1 MKKLLIAAIA
11 TITLAV
17 PTQAGW
23 FSNSFSSYFSN
34 YFKYTQ
40 TKHPIVLVPGI
51 FAFDT
56 IAGIDY
62 WYRIPAAIESR
73 GGKVFVPQI
82 NAFDNS
88 VNRGE
93 HLIAQ
98 LDEIKASSAGKIS
111 KFNLMGHSQ
120 GGVTSRYVMTVRP
133 DLVASVT
140 SMSTPHTGSPVADLL
155 TGIAPEGS
163 VPASLVSAVGDA
175 MGNLVNLLSN
185 NKASESDVYA
195 MLEEF
200 SEAGA
205 ADFNARYPLGLP
217 TQECGEGDRTVTING
232 HDIELFSWGGGSPV
246 TTVIDPSDL
255 LFGTTSLVFKGAPS
269 DGITGVCANHF
280 GRVLRDNYIMN
291 HIDINNHVLGIVSI
305 FDTNP
310 KTVFKNHA
318 NRLKNMGL

>member
-1 MKKLLIAAIA
+1 MMKKLIIAVVA
-11 TITLAV
+11 TMSLAA

-23 FSNSFSSYFSN
+23 FSN
-34 YFKYTQ
+34 YFKYTK

-62 WYRIPAAIESR
+62 WYQIPSAIESR
-73 GGKVFVPQI
+73 GGQVFVPKV
-82 NAFDNS
+82 NAFDSS

-93 HLIAQ
+93 QLIAQ
-98 LDEIKASSAGKIS
+98 LDEIKASSGGKIT

-120 GGVTSRYVMTVRP
+120 GGVTSRYVMAVRP
-133 DLVASVT
+133 DLVASIT

-155 TGIAPEGS
+155 TDLAPEDT
-163 VPASLVSAVGDA
+163 AQANLFAAVGDA
-175 MGNLVNLLSN
+175 VGDLVNLLSD
-185 NKASESDVYA
+185 NKASDADLYA
-195 MLEEF
+195 MLGEF
-200 SEAGA
+200 NQAGA
-205 ADFNARYPLGLP
+205 ADFNSRYPLGLP
-217 TQECGEGDRTVTING
+217 SQECGEGAESVTVNG
-232 HDIELFSWGGGSPV
+232 YNIELFSWGGGSPI
-246 TTVIDPSDL
+246 TTGIDISDL
-255 LFGTTSLVFKGAPS
+255 LFGTTSLVFNGAQS

-280 GRVLRDNYIMN
+280 GRVLRDDYAMN
-291 HIDINNHVLGIVSI
+291 HIDINNHVLGLVSL

>member
-11 TITLAV
+11 TITLAA

-23 FSNSFSSYFSN
+23 FSN
-34 YFKYTQ
+34 YFKYTK

-62 WYRIPAAIESR
+62 WYQIPSAIESR
-73 GGKVFVPQI
+73 GGKVFVPKI
-82 NAFDNS
+82 NAFDSS
-88 VNRGE
+88 VDRGE

-98 LDEIKASSAGKIS
+98 LDEIKASSGGKIT

-120 GGVTSRYVMTVRP
+120 GGVTSRYVMAVRP

-155 TGIAPEGS
+155 TDTAPEGT
-163 VPASLVSAVGDA
+163 VQGDIFSAVGDA
-175 MGNLVNLLSN
+175 VGNLVNLLSD
-185 NKASESDVYA
+185 NKASESDLYA
-195 MLEEF
+195 MLGEF
-200 SEAGA
+200 SQAGA
-205 ADFNARYPLGLP
+205 ADFNSRYPLGLP
-217 TQECGEGDRTVTING
+217 TEECGNGEPTVTVNG

-246 TTVIDPSDL
+246 TTGIDPSDL

-318 NRLKNMGL
+318 NRLKKMGL

>member
-1 MKKLLIAAIA
+1 MKKILIAAVA
-11 TITLAV
+11 TMTLAA

-23 FSNSFSSYFSN
+23 FSN
-34 YFKYTQ
+34 YFKYTK
-40 TKHPIVLVPGI
+40 TKNPIVLVPGI

-62 WYRIPAAIESR
+62 WYQIPSAIESR
-73 GGKVFVPQI
+73 GGTVFVPKI
-82 NAFDNS
+82 NAFDGS
-88 VNRGE
+88 VERGE
-93 HLIAQ
+93 QLIAQ
-98 LDEIKASSAGKIS
+98 LDEIKASSRGKIT

-155 TGIAPEGS
+155 TGVAPEGT
-163 VPASLVSAVGDA
+163 AQGNLFAAIGDA
-175 MGNLVNLLSN
+175 VGNLVNLLSN
-185 NKASESDVYA
+185 NKASDSDLYA
-195 MLEEF
+195 MLSEF
-200 SEAGA
+200 NKVGAG
-205 ADFNARYPLGLP
+205 DFNTRYPLGLP
-217 TQECGEGDRTVTING
+217 EQECGEGPRSVTVNG
-232 HDIELFSWGGGSPV
+232 HDIELFSWGGAAPLTSI
-246 TTVIDPSDL
+246 IDPSDL
-255 LFGTTSLVFKGAPS
+255 LFATTSLTFTGADS

-280 GRVLRDNYIMN
+280 GRVLRDDYAMN
-291 HIDINNHVLGIVSI
+291 HIDINNHVLGLVSL

>member
-1 MKKLLIAAIA
+1 MKKILIAAVA
-11 TITLAV
+11 TMTLAA

-23 FSNSFSSYFSN
+23 FSN
-34 YFKYTQ
+34 YFKYTK
-40 TKHPIVLVPGI
+40 TKNPIVLVPGI

-62 WYRIPAAIESR
+62 WYQIPSAIESR
-73 GGKVFVPQI
+73 GGTVFVPKI
-82 NAFDNS
+82 NAFDGS
-88 VNRGE
+88 VERGE
-93 HLIAQ
+93 QLIAQ
-98 LDEIKASSAGKIS
+98 LDEIKASSRGKIT

-155 TGIAPEGS
+155 TGVAPEGT
-163 VPASLVSAVGDA
+163 AQGNLFAAIGDA
-175 MGNLVNLLSN
+175 VGNLVNLLSN
-185 NKASESDVYA
+185 NKASDSDLYA
-195 MLEEF
+195 MLSEF
-200 SEAGA
+200 NKVGA
-205 ADFNARYPLGLP
+205 EDFNTRYPLGLP
-217 TQECGEGDRTVTING
+217 EQECGEGPRSVTVNG
-232 HDIELFSWGGGSPV
+232 HDIELFSWGGAAPLTSI
-246 TTVIDPSDL
+246 IDPSDL
-255 LFGTTSLVFKGAPS
+255 LFATTSLTFTGADS

-280 GRVLRDNYIMN
+280 GRVLRDDYAMN
-291 HIDINNHVLGIVSI
+291 HIDINNHVLGLVSL

>member
-1 MKKLLIAAIA
+1 MKKILIAAVA
-11 TITLAV
+11 TMTLAA

-23 FSNSFSSYFSN
+23 FSN
-34 YFKYTQ
+34 YFKYTK
-40 TKHPIVLVPGI
+40 TKNPIVLVPGI

-62 WYRIPAAIESR
+62 WYQIPSAIESR
-73 GGKVFVPQI
+73 GGTVFVPKI
-82 NAFDNS
+82 NAFDGS
-88 VNRGE
+88 VERGE
-93 HLIAQ
+93 QLIAQ
-98 LDEIKASSAGKIS
+98 LDEIKASSRGKIT

-155 TGIAPEGS
+155 TGVAPEGT
-163 VPASLVSAVGDA
+163 AQGNLFAAIGDA
-175 MGNLVNLLSN
+175 VGNLVNLLSN
-185 NKASESDVYA
+185 NKASDSDLYA
-195 MLEEF
+195 MLSEF
-200 SEAGA
+200 NKVGA
-205 ADFNARYPLGLP
+205 EDFNTRYPLGLP
-217 TQECGEGDRTVTING
+217 EQECGEGPRSETVNG
-232 HDIELFSWGGGSPV
+232 HDIELFSWGGAAPLTSI
-246 TTVIDPSDL
+246 IDPSDL
-255 LFGTTSLVFKGAPS
+255 LFATTSLTFTGADS

-280 GRVLRDNYIMN
+280 GRVLRDDYAMN
-291 HIDINNHVLGIVSI
+291 HIDINNHVLGLVSL

>member
-11 TITLAV
+11 TMTLAA

-23 FSNSFSSYFSN
+23 FSN
-34 YFKYTQ
+34 YFKYTK

-62 WYRIPAAIESR
+62 WYQIPSAIESR
-73 GGKVFVPQI
+73 GGKVFVPKI
-82 NAFDNS
+82 NAFDSS
-88 VNRGE
+88 VDRGE

-98 LDEIKASSAGKIS
+98 LDEIKASSGGKIT

-155 TGIAPEGS
+155 TDVAPEGT
-163 VPASLVSAVGDA
+163 AQANLVAAVGDA
-175 MGNLVNLLSN
+175 VGNLVNLLSD
-185 NKASESDVYA
+185 NKASDSDVYA
-195 MLEEF
+195 MLGEF

-217 TQECGEGDRTVTING
+217 AQECGEGANSVTVNG
-232 HDIELFSWGGGSPV
+232 HSIKLFSWGGGSPV
-246 TTVIDPSDL
+246 TTGIDPSDL
-255 LFGTTSLVFKGAPS
+255 LFGTTSLAFKGAAS

-280 GRVLRDNYIMN
+280 GRVLRDDYIMN
-291 HIDINNHVLGIVSI
+291 HIDINNHVLGLVSI

>member
-11 TITLAV
+11 TMTLAA

-23 FSNSFSSYFSN
+23 FSNYFSN

-62 WYRIPAAIESR
+62 WYQIPSAIESR
-73 GGKVFVPQI
+73 GGTVFVPKI
-82 NAFDNS
+82 NAFDGS
-88 VNRGE
+88 VERGE
-93 HLIAQ
+93 QLIAQ
-98 LDEIKASSAGKIS
+98 LDEIKASSGGKFT

-140 SMSTPHTGSPVADLL
+140 SMSTPHTGSPVADLV
-155 TGIAPEGS
+155 TSVAPGGT
-163 VPASLVSAVGDA
+163 AQGNLLATVGDA
-175 MGNLVNLLSN
+175 VGNLVNLLSD
-185 NKASESDVYA
+185 NKASKSDLYA
-195 MLEEF
+195 MLGEF
-200 SEAGA
+200 NKEGA
-205 ADFNARYPLGLP
+205 SDFNARYPLGLP
-217 TQECGEGDRTVTING
+217 TQECGEGPRSVAVNG
-232 HDIELFSWGGGSPV
+232 NNIQLFSWGGGSPV
-246 TTVIDPSDL
+246 TTGIDPSDW
-255 LFGTTSLVFKGAPS
+255 LFGLSSLAFKGAQS

-291 HIDINNHVLGIVSI
+291 HIDINNHVLGLVSI

>member
-1 MKKLLIAAIA
+1 MKKILLVAIA
-11 TITLAV
+11 TMTLVA

-23 FSNSFSSYFSN
+23 FSNYFSN

-62 WYRIPAAIESR
+62 WYQIPSAIESR
-73 GGKVFVPQI
+73 GGKVFVPKI
-82 NAFDNS
+82 NSFDGS
-88 VNRGE
+88 VERGE
-93 HLIAQ
+93 QLIAQ
-98 LDEIKASSAGKIS
+98 LDEIKASSGGKIT

-140 SMSTPHTGSPVADLL
+140 SMSTPHTGSPVADLV
-155 TGIAPEGS
+155 TNIAPESTAQGN
-163 VPASLVSAVGDA
+163 LVATVGNAV
-175 MGNLVNLLSN
+175 GNLVNLLSN
-185 NKASESDVYA
+185 NKASKSDVYA
-195 MLEEF
+195 MMNEF
-200 SEAGA
+200 NVAGA
-205 ADFNARYPLGLP
+205 SDFNARYPLGLP
-217 TQECGEGDRTVTING
+217 TQECGEGPRSVSVNG
-232 HDIELFSWGGGSPV
+232 NNIQLFSWGGGSKM
-246 TTVIDPSDL
+246 TTGIDPSDW
-255 LFGTTSLVFKGAPS
+255 LFAITSLAFNGAAS

-291 HIDINNHVLGIVSI
+291 HIDINNHVLGLVSI

>member
-1 MKKLLIAAIA
+1 MKKLLIAAVA
-11 TITLAV
+11 TMTLAA

-23 FSNSFSSYFSN
+23 FSN
-34 YFKYTQ
+34 YFKYTK

-62 WYRIPAAIESR
+62 WYQIPSAIESR
-73 GGKVFVPQI
+73 GGKVFVPKI
-82 NAFDNS
+82 NAFDSS
-88 VNRGE
+88 VDRGE

-98 LDEIKASSAGKIS
+98 LDEIRASSGGKYT

-120 GGVTSRYVMTVRP
+120 GGVTSRYVMAVRP
-133 DLVASVT
+133 DLVASIT

-155 TGIAPEGS
+155 TDIAPEGTTQGKLF
-163 VPASLVSAVGDA
+163 AAVGDA
-175 MGNLVNLLSN
+175 VGNLVNLLSD
-185 NKASESDVYA
+185 NKASESDLYA
-195 MLEEF
+195 MLGEF
-200 SEAGA
+200 SQAGA

-217 TQECGEGDRTVTING
+217 TQECGEGERTVTVNG

-246 TTVIDPSDL
+246 TTGVDISDL
-255 LFGTTSLVFKGAPS
+255 MFGTTSLVFEGAPS

-280 GRVLRDNYIMN
+280 GRILRDNYIMN
-291 HIDINNHVLGIVSI
+291 HIDINNHVLGIVSLL
-305 FDTNP
+305 DTNP

-318 NRLKNMGL
+318 NRLKKMGL

>member
-1 MKKLLIAAIA
+1 MKKLMIAAVA
-11 TITLAV
+11 TMTLAA

-23 FSNSFSSYFSN
+23 FSD
-34 YFKYTQ
+34 YFKFTK

-62 WYRIPAAIESR
+62 WYQIPSEIESR
-73 GGKVFVPQI
+73 GGKVFVPKI
-82 NAFDNS
+82 NAFDSS
-88 VNRGE
+88 VDRGE

-98 LDEIKASSAGKIS
+98 LDEIKASSGGKIS

-155 TGIAPEGS
+155 TDTAPEGS
-163 VPASLVSAVGDA
+163 TEAKLFAAVGNAVGD
-175 MGNLVNLLSN
+175 LVNLLSD
-185 NKASESDVYA
+185 NKASESDLYA
-195 MLEEF
+195 MLGEF
-200 SEAGA
+200 NEAGA
-205 ADFNARYPLGLP
+205 ADFNERYPLGLP
-217 TQECGEGDRTVTING
+217 TEECGNGEPTVTVNG

-246 TTVIDPSDL
+246 TTGIDISDL
-255 LFGTTSLVFKGAPS
+255 MFGTTSLVFDGAPS
-269 DGITGVCANHF
+269 DGITGVCSNHF
-280 GRVLRDNYIMN
+280 GRILRDDYIMN
-291 HIDINNHVLGIVSI
+291 HIDINNHVLGIVSLL
-305 FDTNP
+305 DTNP

-318 NRLKNMGL
+318 NRLKKMGL